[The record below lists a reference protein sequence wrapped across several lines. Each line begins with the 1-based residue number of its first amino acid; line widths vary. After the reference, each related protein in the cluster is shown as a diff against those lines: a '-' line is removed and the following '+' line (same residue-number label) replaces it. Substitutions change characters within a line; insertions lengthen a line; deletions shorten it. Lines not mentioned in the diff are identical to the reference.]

1 MAFSAG
7 ARACAAPSLL
17 LLLLA
22 LLAATPAATVAWSQ
36 LGRTMS
42 RERVTAI
49 SMDFGPDGFP
59 VFAYG
64 WNDTDAGGN
73 RGTRIPVM
81 AWNGEDWIEVYHRT
95 SQFPQGYHEF
105 DLKARNGGYY
115 LGLKI
120 HYRYGS
126 VLNSEFEWRGSY
138 AFHNQL
144 FDYEIEENGDM
155 MMLWISSQATGGG
168 YPGTNNDLS
177 VIRYLERGW
186 SGYPAGPDFGE
197 QLVIDRQEP
206 NATSTVS
213 SIRIKS
219 VGKDSG
225 GHPKYLSAWVH
236 GEEMHLAQ
244 GSIRDGFTRL
254 GLATEAAETVNVAV
268 HGGQACAAYHPARGG
283 GGGGEDQHE
292 VVVECSA
299 CTVEGCDAWRS
310 LGIAIESAAVVERLA
325 VEVVITDDGKV
336 VVAGRKVGSP
346 NTLAVRWREIA
357 PAAAAAAATS
367 ANATGSSGS
376 AAVSVAAAAD
386 DEEGWTEVDLSVDQT
401 MTHFELG
408 ASGNAVYAAIS
419 ENEGEGIRVMQLVL

>member
-1 MAFSAG
+1 MA
-7 ARACAAPSLL
+7 ARCA
-17 LLLLA
+17 LLA
-22 LLAATPAATVAWSQ
+22 LLLPVAVGAWSQ
-36 LGRTMS
+36 LGRTLS
-42 RERVTAI
+42 RERVTGI

-64 WNDTDAGGN
+64 WNDTE

-81 AWNGEDWIEVYHRT
+81 AWNGEEWIEVYHRT

-105 DLKARNGGYY
+105 DFKARNGEYF

-120 HYRYGS
+120 HYRFGS
-126 VLNSEFEWRGSY
+126 VLNSKFEWRGSY

-155 MMLWISSQATGGG
+155 MMLWISDKATGGG

-213 SIRIKS
+213 SLRIKS
-219 VGKDSG
+219 LGSRADG
-225 GHPKYLSAWVH
+225 ADPEYLVAWVH
-236 GEEMHLAQ
+236 GAKLHLAQ
-244 GSIRDGFTRL
+244 GNIADGFARL
-254 GLATEAAETVNVAV
+254 DLATESAETVNLAV
-268 HGGQACAAYHPARGG
+268 HSGHACAAYHPAATA
-283 GGGGEDQHE
+283 EDRHE

-299 CTVEGCDAWRS
+299 CTAENCNSWHS
-310 LGIAIESAAVVERLA
+310 LGVAIESAAVAERLD
-325 VEVVITDDGKV
+325 VEVVMTDDAKV

-346 NTLAVRWREIA
+346 NVLAVRWREVSPGPA
-357 PAAAAAAATS
+357 PAPPAAGDWRS
-367 ANATGSSGS
+367 AGNSTMSVS
-376 AAVSVAAAAD
+376 AHD
-386 DEEGWTEVDLSVDQT
+386 GWTQADLNLEKT
-401 MTHFELG
+401 ITHFELG
-408 ASGNAVYAAIS
+408 SSGNAVYAVVS
-419 ENEGEGIRVMQLVL
+419 ENGGEGIRVMQLVL